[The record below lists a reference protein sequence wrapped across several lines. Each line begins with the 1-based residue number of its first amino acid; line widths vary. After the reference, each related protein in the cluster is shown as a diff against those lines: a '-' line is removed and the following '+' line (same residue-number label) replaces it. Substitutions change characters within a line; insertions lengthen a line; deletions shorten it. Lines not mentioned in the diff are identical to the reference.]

1 MFLMD
6 LFLMT
11 NTTSGKK
18 IVGLPVEAYSEHCQT
33 SKMEL
38 SVKKGKLTSH
48 GILHYLRPANPS
60 KNFSQLIMSKFIF
73 SQYSLEKCC
82 LCRDSLTL
90 RVFSR

>member
-1 MFLMD
+1 MA
-6 LFLMT
+6 

-18 IVGLPVEAYSEHCQT
+18 IIGLPVEAYSEHCQT
-33 SKMEL
+33 SKIEL
-38 SVKKGKLTSH
+38 SVIKVKLTRH
-48 GILHYLRPANPS
+48 GILHYLRSANPS
-60 KNFSQLIMSKFIF
+60 KNFSQLIMSKFIL